1 MWFSLAALLI
11 VLLGLVQKYWA
22 ARVAIDAELFSL
34 LATKNHPTEE
44 ALAELDYALQQL
56 SLAPITEH
64 TRSLEDRGRG
74 ALRLLRW
81 QLIFFSTQVIFI
93 VAACGAAQCGSPLG
107 ILGLLGNSG
116 AILSGLHPVVWHV
129 YYFYTGLYVLIFT
142 DARHFDWRNQRL
154 HQSQC
159 HHPVES
165 DVGGVYL
172 KSYCLSG
179 ELRPI

>member
-1 MWFSLAALLI
+1 MQANMQCQVIAILLRRGRAIDNAASVVTIIGLLAALAPWWGVDLNVWFSLAALLT

-34 LATKNHPTEE
+34 LATKNHHTEE

-64 TRSLEDRGRG
+64 TRSLEERGRG

-93 VAACGAAQCGSPLG
+93 VAACGAALF
-107 ILGLLGNSG
+107 I
-116 AILSGLHPVVWHV
+116 
-129 YYFYTGLYVLIFT
+129 
-142 DARHFDWRNQRL
+142 
-154 HQSQC
+154 
-159 HHPVES
+159 
-165 DVGGVYL
+165 
-172 KSYCLSG
+172 
-179 ELRPI
+179 